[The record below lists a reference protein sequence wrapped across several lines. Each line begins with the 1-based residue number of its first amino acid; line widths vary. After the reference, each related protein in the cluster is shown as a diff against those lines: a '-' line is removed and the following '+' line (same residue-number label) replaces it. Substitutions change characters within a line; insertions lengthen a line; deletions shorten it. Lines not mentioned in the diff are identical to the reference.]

1 MAVFH
6 VAHFCHWILLYFC
19 RRFLRDQS
27 IEPQPIYSYDSYL
40 RCRVSLIDLATV
52 SRNDLELSG

>member
-6 VAHFCHWILLYFC
+6 EAHFCSWIMFYFC
-19 RRFLRDQS
+19 KRFLRDQS
-27 IEPQPIYSYDSYL
+27 IEPQPIYSYDGYL
-40 RCRVSLIDLATV
+40 TCRVSLIGLTTV